1 MPENSKDINGFA
13 DGALGAFESQ
23 IGYAFKDASLLGLAL
38 THPSANVGVSN
49 QRLEFLG
56 DAVLSAIIS
65 EKLYLEY
72 PDKNEGVLTALRSAY
87 TRGTHTAEM
96 ALKMG
101 FANAIKFGG
110 VVDAQRLLKLR
121 SPLEDAFEA
130 VIGAIFLDSDF
141 ETAKKTVLAWY
152 KGQNISLFNAQT
164 SQNPKGALQELCA
177 KQGQS
182 SPVYEIVSETGAS
195 NSREFVCKVSALG
208 KSQTGDPEKSKKE
221 AQANAAEKLL
231 RILNA

>member
-1 MPENSKDINGFA
+1 MPENLKDIFGF
-13 DGALGAFESQ
+13 DEGALHDFEKQ
-23 IGYAFKDASLLGLAL
+23 IGYTFKDVNLLKLAL
-38 THPSANVGVSN
+38 VHPSADIGISN

-56 DAVLSAIIS
+56 DAILSAILS
-65 EKLYLEY
+65 ERLYIEY
-72 PDKNEGVLTALRSAY
+72 PNENEGVLTALRAAY
-87 TRGTHTAEM
+87 ARGTHTASM

-101 FANAIKFGG
+101 FVNVIKFRD

-121 SPLEDAFEA
+121 SPLEDAFESL
-130 VIGAIFLDSDF
+130 VGAIFLDSNF

-152 KGQNISLFNAQT
+152 SGQNISLFEAQFL
-164 SQNPKGALQELCA
+164 QNPKGALQELCA

-208 KSQTGDPEKSKKE
+208 KSQTGTPEKSKKE
-221 AQANAAEKLL
+221 AQASAAEKLL